1 MNREERMRLVQQLS
15 IAAGLIAVAVS
26 AVGTTPA
33 LAHDGW
39 KHRHK
44 HNHHYYAPPGHVRYY
59 SAPPVIYER
68 PVVYREAPM
77 YYAPSGPPS
86 LNIIVPLR

>member
-1 MNREERMRLVQQLS
+1 MRLAHQLS

-26 AVGTTPA
+26 AVGIMPA
-33 LAHDGW
+33 HAHDGW

-44 HNHHYYAPPGHVRYY
+44 HHHHDYYAPPGHVRYY
-59 SAPPVIYER
+59 SAPRVIYER
-68 PVVYREAPM
+68 PVVYREAPV

-86 LNIIVPLR
+86 LNLIIPLR